1 MEAFAS
7 QRLCEEYNKEK
18 RRVMCDRHVYTVN
31 QAEVEVAML
40 LPRFLHGRYFIG
52 DETLDDAIRVP
63 DLVMCPVS
71 RGNQPEL
78 IPHRGKR
85 AFDLLQRIFF

>member
-40 LPRFLHGRYFIG
+40 LPRFCMAGTSSGMKRLMMPYVCQIW
-52 DETLDDAIRVP
+52 LCVP
-63 DLVMCPVS
+63 CPVAT
-71 RGNQPEL
+71 NPN
-78 IPHRGKR
+78 
-85 AFDLLQRIFF
+85 

>member
-18 RRVMCDRHVYTVN
+18 RRVVCDRHVYTVN

-40 LPRFLHGRYFIG
+40 LPRFCMAGTSSGMKRL
-52 DETLDDAIRVP
+52 
-63 DLVMCPVS
+63 MS